1 MEEGSAE
8 KAKKFIKKSLYTNIE
23 NNDNVENKDYDKFK
37 KSLIL
42 FIKVTNNKEKDK
54 DNNKK

>member
-23 NNDNVENKDYDKFK
+23 NKDNNVENKDYDKFK
-37 KSLIL
+37 
-42 FIKVTNNKEKDK
+42 
-54 DNNKK
+54 

>member
-1 MEEGSAE
+1 MEKGSAE

-37 KSLIL
+37 KSLDL
-42 FIKVTNNKEKDK
+42 LSEGNQYQGKGQG
-54 DNNKK
+54 